1 MHETPDDLRALQALL
16 DQSAAEGGR
25 HLTDVITPDRRL
37 SAAELSARLRDM
49 CLLTVATVSSDGRPF
64 TGPVDGFFHRGQWYF
79 SSATYSLK
87 FRHIVRNPAVSA
99 THLPGEHLAVTVH
112 GTAVPIDID
121 APEHADFKQ
130 VLRDYYLP
138 RYGSEW
144 EAMQDADDVV
154 AYARIDA
161 RRMFTFSM
169 DPS

>member
-1 MHETPDDLRALQALL
+1 MHETADDFRALQELL
-16 DQSAAEGGR
+16 DRSAAAGGR
-25 HLTDVITPDRRL
+25 HLSDVITPERRL
-37 SAAELSARLRDM
+37 TAHQLSDRLRDM

-64 TGPVDGFFHRGQWYF
+64 TGPVDGFFYRGQWYF

-87 FRHIVRNPAVSA
+87 FRHIAHNPSVSA
-99 THLPGEHLAVTVH
+99 THLPGEGFAVTVH

-121 APEHADFKQ
+121 AADHASFKQ

-144 EAMQDADDVV
+144 EDMQDADDVV

-169 DPS
+169 GPS